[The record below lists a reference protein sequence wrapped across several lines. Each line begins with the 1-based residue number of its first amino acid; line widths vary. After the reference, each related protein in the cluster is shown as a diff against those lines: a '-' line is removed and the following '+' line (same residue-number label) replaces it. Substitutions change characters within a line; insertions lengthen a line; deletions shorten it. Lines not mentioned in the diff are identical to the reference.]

1 MMTLMQACQIVD
13 DVREDAIV
21 VTTMGAMGA
30 TDQLT
35 PERPLTVACVPLMG
49 GAASL
54 GMGLA
59 LARPERVVMALDGD
73 ASLLMELGGLV
84 SVAQAQPDNFFH
96 ILINNSVQFAGL
108 GNLNTPGHAG
118 IDFAGLARA
127 AGYRACYRFES
138 AEQFAA
144 GISEV
149 LDGPAPAFVELAVSH
164 NAATLGP
171 DNPAVEMTDAR
182 FTRMGDELRRIR
194 ARLGAGPG

>member
-13 DVREDAIV
+13 EAREEAII

-30 TDQLT
+30 TDQLA
-35 PERPLTVACVPLMG
+35 PQRPLTVACVPLMG

-59 LARPERVVMALDGD
+59 LARPDRTVMVLDGD

-96 ILINNSVQFAGL
+96 IVINNGVQFAGL
-108 GNLNTPGHAG
+108 GNLQTPGHSG
-118 IDFAGLARA
+118 IDFTGLARA
-127 AGYRACYRFES
+127 AGYRACYRFDS

-144 GISEV
+144 GITEV
-149 LDGPAPAFVELAVSH
+149 LSGPAPAFVELAVSH
-164 NAATLGP
+164 NDATLGP
-171 DNPAVEMTDAR
+171 ANPAVEMTDAR
-182 FTRMGDELRRIR
+182 FTRMGDELRDIR
-194 ARLGAGPG
+194 ARLGAGRA